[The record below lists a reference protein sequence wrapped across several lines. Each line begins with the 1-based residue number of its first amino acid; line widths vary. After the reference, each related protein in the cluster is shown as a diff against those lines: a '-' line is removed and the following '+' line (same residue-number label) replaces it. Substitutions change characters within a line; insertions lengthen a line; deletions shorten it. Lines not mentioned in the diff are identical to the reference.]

1 LARLL
6 TLIHL
11 KVGSS
16 TPFRS
21 KLKGV
26 KLPTMVCYA
35 SGLPD
40 SQEVHVSQK
49 DVYAAFGRH
58 LLRFT
63 FNVE

>member
-1 LARLL
+1 ML
-6 TLIHL
+6 
-11 KVGSS
+11 
-16 TPFRS
+16 
-21 KLKGV
+21 LKGV

-49 DVYAAFGRH
+49 DVYAAFGRY
-58 LLRFT
+58 LLRFA